1 MVSASVENVV
11 HYQQE
16 IVRPLANFSPSLWGD
31 LFTSVPID
39 TQVVESYAQEIES
52 LKKEVRKMI
61 VANNKNMA
69 GKLNLIDSIERL
81 GISYHFEREIEEQ
94 ILNFYN
100 ACFSFV
106 SDDLHTVALYFRLLR
121 QHGHPI
127 SSGIFHKFTESD
139 GKFKNSLRGDA
150 KGLLSLYE
158 AANLRTRGEGILDEA
173 ITFATAHLESIAPHL
188 SSPLKEQ
195 VAHALEQCLQRGI
208 PRVEARRYISVYEEY
223 ESKNDSLLRLAKM
236 DFNLLQMLHR
246 EELSELS
253 RWWKELDLV
262 SKLSYARDR
271 VVECYFWTLGVYFE
285 PQYSRARI
293 MLAKTIAMISVI
305 DDTYDSY
312 GTVDE
317 LEIFTDA
324 VERWDIKE
332 IDRLPDYMKMCYRVL
347 LDLYDQYEQELRQQG
362 RSFAVHYAKATM
374 KEIVR
379 SYNIEAKWFIEGYMP
394 PFADYMTNGFITST
408 YYLLA
413 ATSFIGMNAV
423 TKEAFDWLVGKPKIQ
438 VANVTICRI
447 VDDVATY
454 EIEKKRGQSATG
466 IECYMKDYGVSE
478 EEAMEEFKNI
488 AENAWKD
495 MNEECVKEKS
505 VSMEVLKRVVN
516 LSRLI
521 DVVYKHNQ
529 DGYTHPEKVLKP
541 LITGLLVDSFN
552 VCSCP
557 VSC

>member
-1 MVSASVENVV
+1 MHVI
-11 HYQQE
+11 Q
-16 IVRPLANFSPSLWGD
+16 F
-31 LFTSVPID
+31 
-39 TQVVESYAQEIES
+39 YAEEIEV
-52 LKKEVRKMI
+52 LKEEVRSMI
-61 VANNKNMA
+61 VATDRKMA
-69 GKLNLIDSIERL
+69 EKLNLIDSIERL
-81 GISYHFEREIEEQ
+81 GVSYLFENEIEEQ
-94 ILNFYN
+94 IQNFYN
-100 ACFSFV
+100 ARPSLE

-121 QHGHPI
+121 QHGHDIP
-127 SSGIFHKFTESD
+127 SGIFHKFTEID
-139 GKFKNSLRGDA
+139 GKFKNYLKGEP

-158 AANLRTRGEGILDEA
+158 AAHLRTHGEDILDEA
-173 ITFATAHLESIAPHL
+173 LSFTTAHLESIAPHL
-188 SSPLKEQ
+188 GSPLKEQ

-208 PRVEARRYISVYEEY
+208 PRVEARRFISLYEEY
-223 ESKNDSLLRLAKM
+223 ESKNDSLLRLAKL

-246 EELSELS
+246 KELCELS

-317 LEIFTDA
+317 LAIFTDA
-324 VERWDIKE
+324 IERWDIDE
-332 IDRLPDYMKMCYRVL
+332 VNRLPDYMKICYGAL
-347 LDLYDQYEQELRQQG
+347 LDLYNQYDEELRQQG

-394 PFADYMTNGFITST
+394 PFADYMANGFITST

-413 ATSFIGMNAV
+413 ATSFIGMSSA
-423 TKEAFDWLVGKPKIQ
+423 TKEAFDWLMKKPKIQ
-438 VANVTICRI
+438 VANVTICRVI
-447 VDDVATY
+447 DDIATY

-466 IECYMKDYGVSE
+466 IECYMKEYGVSE
-478 EEAMEEFKNI
+478 GEAMEEFNNI
-488 AENAWKD
+488 AENAWKEI
-495 MNEECVKEKS
+495 NGEFVKEKS
-505 VSMEVLKRVVN
+505 VSMEILKRVAN

-541 LITGLLVDSFN
+541 LITALLVDSFN
-552 VCSCP
+552 VLA
-557 VSC
+557 

>member
-1 MVSASVENVV
+1 MASATVENVV
-11 HYQQE
+11 NYQQE

-39 TQVVESYAQEIES
+39 NQVVEFYAQEIES
-52 LKKEVRKMI
+52 LKEKVRRMI
-61 VANNKNMA
+61 VSNNNNMA
-69 GKLNLIDSIERL
+69 EKLNLIDSIERL
-81 GISYHFEREIEEQ
+81 GVSYHFESEIEEQ
-94 ILNFYN
+94 ISNLYN
-100 ACFSFV
+100 ARCRFE

-121 QHGHPI
+121 QHG
-127 SSGIFHKFTESD
+127 IFLKFMESD

-173 ITFATAHLESIAPHL
+173 LTFATAHLESIAPHL
-188 SSPLKEQ
+188 RSPLKEQ

-236 DFNLLQMLHR
+236 NFNLLQMLHR
-246 EELSELS
+246 KELCELS

-293 MLAKTIAMISVI
+293 ILAKTIAMISVI

-317 LEIFTDA
+317 LEILQMQ
-324 VERWDIKE
+324 WDIKE
-332 IDRLPDYMKMCYRVL
+332 ADRLPDYMKICYRVL

-362 RSFAVHYAKATM
+362 RSFAVHYAKETM

-413 ATSFIGMNAV
+413 ATSFIGINSV
-423 TKEAFDWLVGKPKIQ
+423 TKETFDWLMGKPKIQ

-495 MNEECVKEKS
+495 INEECVKEKS

-552 VCSCP
+552 V
-557 VSC
+557 

>member
-1 MVSASVENVV
+1 MASAKVENLVT
-11 HYQQE
+11 YQQE

-31 LFTSVPID
+31 LFTSVSID
-39 TQVVESYAQEIES
+39 NQVIQFYAEEIEV
-52 LKKEVRKMI
+52 LKEEVRSMI
-61 VANNKNMA
+61 VATDRNMA
-69 GKLNLIDSIERL
+69 EKLNLIDSIERL
-81 GISYHFEREIEEQ
+81 GVSYFFENEIEEQ
-94 ILNFYN
+94 IQNFYN
-100 ACFSFV
+100 ARPSLE

-121 QHGHPI
+121 QHGHDIP
-127 SSGIFHKFTESD
+127 SGIFHKFTEID
-139 GKFKNSLRGDA
+139 GKFKNYLNGEP

-158 AANLRTRGEGILDEA
+158 AAHLRTHGEDILDEA
-173 ITFATAHLESIAPHL
+173 LTFTTAHLESIAPHL
-188 SSPLKEQ
+188 GSPLKEQ

-208 PRVEARRYISVYEEY
+208 PRVEARRFISLYEEY
-223 ESKNDSLLRLAKM
+223 ESKNDSLLRLAKL

-246 EELSELS
+246 KELCELS

-317 LEIFTDA
+317 LAIFTDA
-324 VERWDIKE
+324 IERWDIDE
-332 IDRLPDYMKMCYRVL
+332 VNRLPDYMKICYGAL
-347 LDLYDQYEQELRQQG
+347 LDLYNQYDEELRQKG

-394 PFADYMTNGFITST
+394 PFADYMANGFITST

-413 ATSFIGMNAV
+413 TTSFIGMSSA
-423 TKEAFDWLVGKPKIQ
+423 TMEAFDWLMKKPKIQ
-438 VANVTICRI
+438 VANVTICRVI
-447 VDDVATY
+447 DDIATY

-466 IECYMKDYGVSE
+466 IECFMKDYGVSE
-478 EEAMEEFKNI
+478 GEAMEEFNNI
-488 AENAWKD
+488 AENAWKEI
-495 MNEECVKEKS
+495 NGEFVKEKS
-505 VSMEVLKRVVN
+505 VSMEILKRVAN

-541 LITGLLVDSFN
+541 LITALLVDSFN
-552 VCSCP
+552 VLA
-557 VSC
+557 

>member
-1 MVSASVENVV
+1 MASASVENVV
-11 HYQQE
+11 NYKQE
-16 IVRPLANFSPSLWGD
+16 IVRPSANFSPSLWGD

-39 TQVVESYAQEIES
+39 NQVVEFYAQEIES
-52 LKKEVRKMI
+52 LKEKVRRMVVSNNN
-61 VANNKNMA
+61 VAEKV
-69 GKLNLIDSIERL
+69 KLIDSIERL
-81 GISYHFEREIEEQ
+81 GVSYHFEREIEEQ

-100 ACFSFV
+100 ARSIFE
-106 SDDLHTVALYFRLLR
+106 SDDLYTVALYFRLLR
-121 QHGHPI
+121 QHGYHI
-127 SSGIFHKFTESD
+127 SS
-139 GKFKNSLRGDA
+139 
-150 KGLLSLYE
+150 
-158 AANLRTRGEGILDEA
+158 ANLRTRGESVLDQA
-173 ITFATAHLESIAPHL
+173 LTFATAHLESIAPHL

-246 EELSELS
+246 KELCELS

-312 GTVDE
+312 GTVEE

-332 IDRLPDYMKMCYRVL
+332 IDRLPDYMKICYRVL
-347 LDLYDQYEQELRQQG
+347 LGLYDQYEQELRQQG
-362 RSFAVHYAKATM
+362 RSFAVHYAKETM

-408 YYLLA
+408 YDLLA
-413 ATSFIGMNAV
+413 ATSFIGMNSV
-423 TKEAFDWLVGKPKIQ
+423 TTEAFDWLMGKPKIQ

-495 MNEECVKEKS
+495 INEECVKEKS

-541 LITGLLVDSFN
+541 LITGLLVDSFSIQN
-552 VCSCP
+552 S
-557 VSC
+557 